1 MSTQLDSIP
10 AASPHAPL
18 QEANMPANPFDLF
31 TIWFS
36 EVLAADIHEPAAMT
50 LATATPQGRPS
61 ARVVLMRGFDQQG
74 FCFYTNYQS
83 RKGQELAANPWAA
96 LDFWWGKLG
105 RQVRIEGRAAKLT
118 AAESD
123 AYFNNRPLGSRLSAI
138 VSAQS
143 QVIASREVLEE
154 ALHALEAEATDGV
167 PPRPAHWGGYRVAPE
182 TIEFW
187 QHGAHRLHDRLRYTR
202 QAEGDWVMARL
213 AP

>member
-143 QVIASREVLEE
+143 QVIASREVLEQ
-154 ALHALEAEATDGV
+154 ALHALEAEVTDGA

-182 TIEFW
+182 MIEFW
-187 QHGAHRLHDRLRYTR
+187 QHGPHRLHDRLRYTR

>member
-1 MSTQLDSIP
+1 MSTQFDSLP
-10 AASPHAPL
+10 ATLPHTPL
-18 QEANMPANPFDLF
+18 LEADVPANPFELF
-31 TIWFS
+31 TVWFA

-61 ARVVLMRGFDQQG
+61 ARIVLMRGFDQQG

-83 RKGQELAANPWAA
+83 RKGQELAANPWVA

-105 RQVRIEGRAAKLT
+105 RQVRVEGRVAKLT
-118 AAESD
+118 DGESD
-123 AYFNNRPLGSRLSAI
+123 AYFNSRPLGSRLSAI

-143 QVIASREVLEE
+143 QVIASREVLEA
-154 ALHALEAEATDGV
+154 ALHALEAEVTDGA

-187 QHGAHRLHDRLRYTR
+187 QHGAHRLHDRLCYTR

>member
-83 RKGQELAANPWAA
+83 RKGQELAANPWVA

-105 RQVRIEGRAAKLT
+105 RQVRVEGRVAKLT
-118 AAESD
+118 DGESD
-123 AYFNNRPLGSRLSAI
+123 AYFNSRPLGSRLSAI

-143 QVIASREVLEE
+143 QVIANREVLEA
-154 ALHALEAEATDGV
+154 ALHALEAEVTDGA

-187 QHGAHRLHDRLRYTR
+187 QHGAHRLHDRLCYTR

>member
-1 MSTQLDSIP
+1 MSTQLDNLP
-10 AASPHAPL
+10 EASHAPL
-18 QEANMPANPFDLF
+18 QAADMPANPFDLF

-105 RQVRIEGRAAKLT
+105 RQVRIEGRVAKLT

-123 AYFNNRPLGSRLSAI
+123 AYFNSRPLGSRLSAL

-154 ALHALEAEATDGV
+154 ALHALAAQSADGT
-167 PPRPAHWGGYRVAPE
+167 PPRPAHWGGYRVAPV

-187 QHGAHRLHDRLRYTR
+187 QHGTHRLHDRLRYTCH
-202 QAEGDWVMARL
+202 ADGNWVMARL